1 MKKLFLMLASM
12 LLSLSIFA
20 SKEVAPT
27 AADLA
32 NYYEP
37 GQLCVAVYFEA
48 EVCNDIVFVGTYN
61 NWSTN
66 LNELAYFQPLTGFD
80 GWYVVAVTDE
90 SEEIWGKPVQLKSDG
105 TFSWDFQTGDAASW
119 TLLSGIVTIDQTYP
133 GEADLRGYD
142 KSAPVVMIS
151 SYFRNQRNPCRI
163 VKHNYTVN
171 LKAPICADAE
181 DTYFAPAIIG
191 DFNGWAEGVVMEL
204 NEETLTYSYTFED
217 EEGHAFKFK
226 AFGDTDWTNQIQLYT
241 YNEETGEYWWQ
252 DNTNV
257 ILDATEVIDID
268 YSAGRYTLCAT
279 SFSSERSTD
288 FLKFNGIAEEERY
301 DATALTAGTVLGSN
315 ESIEASV
322 AFDDSYKTVNLKYEG
337 YGWWEIDG
345 VQVNAYAD
353 TLGLQGSTNPK
364 DADGANPAN
373 ACTVPSGG
381 AVFAV
386 SAKADGWLYIFHK
399 ASSNKQYMVEENS
412 LPIGYHFG
420 MVTTDANGY
429 FGEAGA
435 RKVLEFTIEGNNELG
450 QITDGRKL
458 LYPEDYAKAEGDETI
473 GTADY
478 KRNGLG
484 VIAVPCYKDCQY
496 WFHSTGSKMSAVGVA
511 YYPEEKDVYVLNED
525 GTKVKIYDTGKQIIP
540 AIPGTTLPVQ
550 DFEDATANTQ
560 WTLLNGDQPNY
571 WVIGNATAY
580 QGAQSLYITNDGT
593 SYGYNVNSYSAVW
606 AILSTPVKGEVN
618 ISFDWKGEGEAY
630 CDYMQVYLLP
640 MGSSVYA
647 GDGYTIPDGAIQL
660 ADRFNGPTAWE
671 HYQGCASLGE
681 AEYYLAFLWLNDA
694 SIGSTPVAIDNV
706 QVNGLGQAFH
716 YTVQAGEN
724 GALFNGNLSGT
735 HTATCSHPTH
745 TMYDICAYPYYGYKF
760 TGWSDGITDQCRSIT
775 INRDTTITALFAPAE
790 QVNLLVG
797 IANGC
802 DGMGSVSGSGT
813 YYEQEWASIEAT
825 PNAGYHF
832 VEWSDGNPDAQR
844 DIYLTSD
851 TTLFATFAPGYYG
864 GKCGE
869 HLYWAITNDTLVITG
884 TGAMDIDNYTTW
896 HNSTYDG
903 YYTSFYFRGI
913 VLPDGLTS
921 IPAKAFYN
929 YNMYNEYV
937 METVVIPASVEYI
950 GHHAFASCYNLKK
963 WQYLGNN
970 LELGYPENDYENN
983 YILANHHGRITFL
996 QGPAALINGCGNYQ
1010 SWYSLD
1016 TLILTNGYHGINN
1029 CPNLSYYDASA
1040 AYSDGYYYGYYRSNL
1055 LPYRTFFFPEDV
1067 VEIGDFALMNA
1078 RYLGG
1083 VTIPA
1088 GVTRIGESAFEECRS
1103 LDSVVFA
1110 GNNLETIGD
1119 WAFYNCHGL
1128 KKINLPEG
1136 VQEVG
1141 KAAFFNCTYLSELT
1155 IPSTMQRI
1163 ADNGFGA
1170 CAKMQRM
1177 YVNALVPPAIEEKT
1191 FEDVDRSIPVFVPK
1205 GTLERYQGDRYW
1217 SEFFNITEYD
1227 APTGILNAS
1236 AQGEDNARKVLR
1248 NGQVLIIRGNQTY
1261 TVLGD
1266 KL

>member
-1 MKKLFLMLASM
+1 M
-12 LLSLSIFA
+12 
-20 SKEVAPT
+20 E
-27 AADLA
+27 
-32 NYYEP
+32 
-37 GQLCVAVYFEA
+37 
-48 EVCNDIVFVGTYN
+48 
-61 NWSTN
+61 
-66 LNELAYFQPLTGFD
+66 
-80 GWYVVAVTDE
+80 
-90 SEEIWGKPVQLKSDG
+90 
-105 TFSWDFQTGDAASW
+105 
-119 TLLSGIVTIDQTYP
+119 
-133 GEADLRGYD
+133 GYD
-142 KSAPVVMIS
+142 ATTPVVLIS
-151 SYFRNQRNPCRI
+151 SYFKN
-163 VKHNYTVN
+163 HNDVCAPIPTHTYTVN

-181 DTYFAPAIIG
+181 GTYFAPAIIG
-191 DFNGWAEGVVMEL
+191 DFNNWSEGIAMEL
-204 NEETLTYSYTFED
+204 NEETLVYSYTFED
-217 EEGHAFKFK
+217 TEKHAFKFK
-226 AFGDTDWTNQIQLYT
+226 AAGDTDWTNQIQILVK
-241 YNEETGEYWWQ
+241 NEETGEDEWQ
-252 DNTNV
+252 DNLNIT
-257 ILDATEVIDID
+257 LGETEVINID
-268 YSAGRYTLCAT
+268 YSAGRYTLC
-279 SFSSERSTD
+279 S
-288 FLKFNGIAEEERY
+288 
-301 DATALTAGTVLGSN
+301 DASIFIPAVPGT
-315 ESIEASV
+315 
-322 AFDDSYKTVNLKYEG
+322 
-337 YGWWEIDG
+337 
-345 VQVNAYAD
+345 
-353 TLGLQGSTNPK
+353 
-364 DADGANPAN
+364 
-373 ACTVPSGG
+373 
-381 AVFAV
+381 
-386 SAKADGWLYIFHK
+386 
-399 ASSNKQYMVEENS
+399 S
-412 LPIGYHFG
+412 LP
-420 MVTTDANGY
+420 T
-429 FGEAGA
+429 
-435 RKVLEFTIEGNNELG
+435 
-450 QITDGRKL
+450 
-458 LYPEDYAKAEGDETI
+458 
-473 GTADY
+473 
-478 KRNGLG
+478 
-484 VIAVPCYKDCQY
+484 
-496 WFHSTGSKMSAVGVA
+496 
-511 YYPEEKDVYVLNED
+511 
-525 GTKVKIYDTGKQIIP
+525 
-540 AIPGTTLPVQ
+540 Q
-550 DFEDATANTQ
+550 DFEDATANAQ
-560 WTLLNGDQPNY
+560 WTLLNEDQPNY
-571 WVIGNATAY
+571 WVIGNETAY

-593 SYGYNVNSYSAVW
+593 SYGYNIEENSAVW
-606 AILSTPVKGEVN
+606 AILNNPIKGATN
-618 ISFDWKGEGEAY
+618 IAFDWKGEGESGF
-630 CDYMQVYLLP
+630 DYMRAYIIPV
-640 MGSSVYA
+640 GSSVYA
-647 GDGYTIPDGAIQL
+647 GSTTIPAGAI
-660 ADRFNGPTAWE
+660 RIGSTFNGTTAWE
-671 HYQGCASLGE
+671 HYQGCVSLGE
-681 AEYYLAFLWLNDA
+681 TEYYLSFLWTND
-694 SIGSTPVAIDNV
+694 GSVGATPIAIDNV
-706 QVNGLGQAFH
+706 QITAQKSYQVNIS
-716 YTVQAGEN
+716 AGTN
-724 GALFNGNLSGT
+724 GSLNTGTISATYSTNCNTDVINISVCAL
-735 HTATCSHPTH
+735 P
-745 TMYDICAYPYYGYKF
+745 DYGYKF
-760 TGWSDGITDQCRSIT
+760 TGWSDGIADQCRSIT
-775 INRDTTITALFAPAE
+775 INRDTTITAIFAPAE

-802 DGMGSVSGSGT
+802 DDMGSVSGSGT
-813 YYEQEWASIEAT
+813 YYEQSWASMEAT

-844 DIYLTSD
+844 DIYITSD
-851 TTLFATFAPGYYG
+851 TTIYATFAPGYYG

-970 LELGYPENDYENN
+970 LELGSPEDDWYN
-983 YILANHHGRITFL
+983 YILASYNNIQFL
-996 QGPAALINGCGNYQ
+996 QGPVALINECGSEN

-1016 TLILTNGYHGINN
+1016 TLIITNGYHGYTYYDDSHNV
-1029 CPNLSYYDASA
+1029 SYYDASKA
-1040 AYSDGYYYGYYRSNL
+1040 SSDGYYYGYYRSNL

-1119 WAFYNCHGL
+1119 WAFYNCHDL

-1248 NGQVLIIRGNQTY
+1248 NGQVLIIRGDQTY